1 MSYTSRYGLLAVSG
15 TFLGLT
21 LPAIALRIYARKQ
34 QRMPIGA
41 DDAFAVI
48 GYVSVLGPLLYI
60 HRLPKIF
67 TDHIRRR
74 LY

>member
-21 LPAIALRIYARKQ
+21 LPAIGLRFYARKQ

-41 DDAFAVI
+41 DDAFAVV
-48 GYVSVLGPLLYI
+48 GYVGILGQLLYI
-60 HRLPKIF
+60 
-67 TDHIRRR
+67 RR
-74 LY
+74 